1 MLEKKHC
8 ITLLKALALI
18 FAVLLVDQA
27 SKIWVK
33 TNMQLYDAIVVT
45 DWFHIYFVENNGMAF
60 GIEVIGKLFLSLIRI
75 AASCCI
81 AYYLFTLVRK
91 NVKFGYIATV
101 ALIFAGAMGN
111 IIDSI
116 FYGVIFDHSYGQ
128 VATLFPAAGGY
139 ASVLSGKVVDML
151 YFPFFTTTLPDWLPV
166 WGGNEFTFFRY
177 VFNVAD
183 SAVCVGGA
191 VLVLFYRDTL
201 AKSLEKKPKPDDK
214 EAPEK

>member
-1 MLEKKHC
+1 MEKKHC
-8 ITLLKALALI
+8 ITLLKALTLV
-18 FAVLLVDQA
+18 FAVLFVDQA

-33 TNMQLYDAIVVT
+33 TNMQLQESIEIT
-45 DWFHIYFVENNGMAF
+45 GWFHIYFVENNGMAF

-75 AASCCI
+75 AASCFI
-81 AYYLFTLVRK
+81 GYYLITLVRK
-91 NVKFGYIATV
+91 NAKFGYIATV

-139 ASVLSGKVVDML
+139 ATVLTGKVVDML
-151 YFPFFTTTLPDWLPV
+151 YFPFFTTTLPDWLPF

-183 SAVCVGGA
+183 SAVCVGGTI
-191 VLVLFYRDTL
+191 LVLFYRDTL
-201 AKSLEKKPKPDDK
+201 AKSLEKKPKPIDK
-214 EAPEK
+214 ETTEK

>member
-8 ITLLKALALI
+8 ITLLKVLALVFVVL
-18 FAVLLVDQA
+18 FADQA

-33 TNMQLYDAIVVT
+33 TNMQLYESIRVT
-45 DWFHIYFVENNGMAF
+45 GWFQIYFIENNGMAF

-75 AASCCI
+75 AASCFI
-81 AYYLFTLVRK
+81 GYYLFTLVRK
-91 NVKFGYIATV
+91 NAKFGYIATV

-128 VATLFPAAGGY
+128 VATLFPAGGGY
-139 ASVLSGKVVDML
+139 ASVLMGKVVDMF
-151 YFPFFTTTLPDWLPV
+151 YFPFFTTTLPNWLPV

-191 VLVLFYRDTL
+191 VLVLFYRDML
-201 AKSLEKKPKPDDK
+201 AKSLERSKSDDDK
-214 EAPEK
+214 ESEK